1 MPTVFGDIQSGNCY
15 KIALLFSNLDI
26 AHDWQEILVTR
37 GETRTESFLAMNP
50 AAQIPVVRLDDG
62 TVLTQSN
69 AILHHFARGTD
80 LVPEQPLLSTRLLEW
95 QFFEQYSHEP
105 TIAVR
110 RFIRKFLS
118 MPADRQEEY
127 ERLEQRGYA
136 ALQVMEHHLSQ
147 FPFLVGDR
155 YSIADISLYAYT
167 HVAGEGGFDLTEF
180 NGIQS
185 WLGRVE
191 AQHGYVTMSDYS

>member
-26 AHDWQEILVTR
+26 PHDWHEILVTK

-69 AILHHFARGTD
+69 AILHHFARGTG
-80 LVPEQPLLSTRLLEW
+80 LCPEQPLLSTRLLEW

-118 MPADRQEEY
+118 MPADRLAEY
-127 ERLEQRGYA
+127 EKLEDRGYA
-136 ALQVMEHHLSQ
+136 ALQIMEQHLSRAAY
-147 FPFLVGDR
+147 LVGDD

-167 HVAGEGGFDLTEF
+167 HVASEGGFDLASFTA
-180 NGIQS
+180 IKR
-185 WLGRVE
+185 WLTRVE
-191 AQHGYVTMSDYS
+191 SQPGYIAMSEYT